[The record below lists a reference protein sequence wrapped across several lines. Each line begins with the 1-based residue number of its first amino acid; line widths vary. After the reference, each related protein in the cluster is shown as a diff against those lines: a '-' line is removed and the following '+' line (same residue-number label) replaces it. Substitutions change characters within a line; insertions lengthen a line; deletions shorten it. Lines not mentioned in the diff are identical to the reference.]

1 MGNKLEGLRWQ
12 AFGAYHSSN
21 SEEHKTKISDLVKKR
36 TSLLFSKLKNYNVKF
51 CNIGLRKK
59 YIAIL
64 VFLVKIQIN
73 YVLMLG

>member
-1 MGNKLEGLRWQ
+1 M
-12 AFGAYHSSN
+12 
-21 SEEHKTKISDLVKKR
+21 KISDLPVK
-36 TSLLFSKLKNYNVKF
+36 TCSSLLFSKLKNYDVKF
-51 CNIGLRKK
+51 CNIGVRKK